1 MSNKTI
7 LEEYIFEPLYAKDVK
22 GKTKTWKLKVER
34 YDTYSEII
42 IFHGYNN
49 LVEVRRQI
57 NIGKN
62 MGKSNE
68 TTHYSQAII
77 EAKSKWDKKLNI
89 EKYTTNVTGNQTNN
103 TMNPLPMLANDY
115 KKNKEKVKSLLSE
128 MKIMVQPKFD
138 GYRMIYNT
146 TTKQM
151 STRQGKEYNII
162 KESGT
167 LYKELQ
173 KLPTGY
179 ILDGELYT
187 NQINFE
193 ELGILR
199 KTKNL
204 SEQDLINLS
213 KIEYHIYDLID
224 TNLVFE
230 QRNEKIKE
238 LLYPDKYEKL
248 IYVSTYLLQNEDEIQ
263 YYHTKFLEQG
273 YEGTMIRNKESLYKI
288 KQRSND
294 LLKYKD
300 FDDAEYKIV
309 DYTFEK
315 DTSGKDENLVV
326 WIVHIPDIYNKMIK
340 CKVRPMGTKE
350 ERKNLYKKCIDNFD
364 QFIGKNLWVK
374 YFEKTKD
381 GNLRFPSTK
390 TNSYESYI
398 RDDIL

>member
-7 LEEYIFEPLYAKDVK
+7 LEEYIFESLYAKDVK

-199 KTKNL
+199 KTK
-204 SEQDLINLS
+204 
-213 KIEYHIYDLID
+213 
-224 TNLVFE
+224 
-230 QRNEKIKE
+230 
-238 LLYPDKYEKL
+238 KL
-248 IYVSTYLLQNEDEIQ
+248 IRTRSY
-263 YYHTKFLEQG
+263 KF
-273 YEGTMIRNKESLYKI
+273 I
-288 KQRSND
+288 KDRIS
-294 LLKYKD
+294 
-300 FDDAEYKIV
+300 
-309 DYTFEK
+309 
-315 DTSGKDENLVV
+315 
-326 WIVHIPDIYNKMIK
+326 HI
-340 CKVRPMGTKE
+340 
-350 ERKNLYKKCIDNFD
+350 
-364 QFIGKNLWVK
+364 
-374 YFEKTKD
+374 
-381 GNLRFPSTK
+381 
-390 TNSYESYI
+390 
-398 RDDIL
+398 